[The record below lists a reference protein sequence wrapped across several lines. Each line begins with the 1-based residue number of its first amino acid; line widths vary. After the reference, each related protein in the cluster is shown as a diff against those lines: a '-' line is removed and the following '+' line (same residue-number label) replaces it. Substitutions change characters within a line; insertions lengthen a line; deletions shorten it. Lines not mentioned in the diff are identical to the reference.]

1 MTTNIKN
8 IKKELKTEATKIL
21 INIKKKTDG
30 RTYAKLKNELVQI
43 VQLPKLVAFVKTLEN
58 LRDLDTPSKIT
69 SKIIEEVKVPVIK
82 NEKPKP
88 TPVPVPVPELPQ
100 QYIIVKDDFNNSI
113 PIAPFVTYVPAIR
126 TEDDYIEAQFIVPSP
141 YFSTTNN
148 AKQILNNFLIS
159 NKNKNIQVVIYGV
172 DKYIEQID
180 EDKYSPDYTYKFVYS
195 IQSLTDVYKN
205 ITAENRKKIYGKLLH
220 YFTTLIGSSDAPV
233 TGVFRV
239 VEDIQEQEFPHRLR
253 DGTFNCVLDCI
264 RTQKTKITPL
274 DNKKLTELNTKYFS
288 VGVSFEN
295 LIDIAK
301 KMLINIDVM
310 TKLNTLTYTT
320 DKYLK
325 DANRQTIK
333 IQVENLNHATNF
345 KELIT
350 KKDKTIVYVNEVN
363 ESYNNNESN
372 LLMFKKNKDDTIK
385 YYWDNQNIYK
395 NLETKEYDLEK
406 YYINSKI
413 ERMNHDFEKLNN
425 LGANKLY
432 KDSNI
437 ELFNFIN
444 NSVHHVDEF
453 YYKNNIKI
461 TKKRSLLDKGLEF
474 DEDEILDFADY
485 NVNMGNYTAYDR
497 NKHFVSYDKNEYYLK
512 HGVPATGKFNFYKV
526 SGTID
531 INVLLNKS
539 GFVQI
544 TNIQIDNRAIAE
556 LKYFINGYVYPI
568 CMIDWMINNN
578 IKFEIIAVAFN
589 NWKQELIFTDEMKAT
604 KEFYTKFIGVMSIQ
618 NDTTSYNMKC
628 SSIEEYK
635 DLKFRCPEYIKSYD
649 SSTQSTVIVENNN
662 NFSNK
667 SHISS
672 YILSYAMIE
681 ILNKLVQIEYDDLIG
696 VKVDCIIVKH
706 PSSLFKLSKEYG
718 DYKIEIKGTK
728 NIYYDYTFNNE
739 KSNDYLINDILTEH
753 KLNYKK
759 INLISGMAGSGK
771 TTRFYK
777 KFDNINE
784 TIKCVFAFP
793 NNNLCSKFVNEESTI
808 YASTYHKMFNIGC
821 EDKEFKASK
830 YINVIL
836 DEATMI
842 SEDDM
847 NKIIDYATKHN
858 INLFIVGDYNIT
870 NKKMYQM
877 KPVNGESFL
886 NIEFNDYYSINLTQN
901 YRQGLDIDFTNFLIK
916 VRGQTNTK
924 ILSDALCSESVSQT
938 LCSESVSQTLCSK
951 MFKTIN
957 YDEMINN
964 YDNND
969 VILTPY
975 KEGGAF
981 FARTDIIN
989 DKILKRKGQEIVNC
1003 KMNRERKY
1011 DNKLYVNAENIMVSK
1026 STYLENKNIF
1036 NLSFAQTSHLV
1047 QGLEFGVDSKI
1058 YVLNTRFFT
1067 DNQLYVILSRAK
1079 ISNQIIFV
1087 NLPETK

>member
-1 MTTNIKN
+1 MSNNIKK
-8 IKKELKTEATKIL
+8 IKKELKTEATNIL
-21 INIKKKTDG
+21 FNIKKKIDG
-30 RTYAKLKNELVQI
+30 RTFLKLKNELVQI
-43 VQLPKLVAFVKTLEN
+43 VQFPKLVAFVKTLEN
-58 LRDLDTPSKIT
+58 LRDLETTTKIT
-69 SKIIEEVKVPVIK
+69 SKIIDAVKVPLFK
-82 NEKPKP
+82 NVKPKL
-88 TPVPVPVPELPQ
+88 VPALPY
-100 QYIIVKDDFNNSI
+100 QYTGIDIQ
-113 PIAPFVTYVPAIR
+113 IASFVTYIPPIKSG
-126 TEDDYIEAQFIVPSP
+126 DDYTDAQFIVPSP
-141 YFSTTNN
+141 YFSTTDN
-148 AKQILNNFLIS
+148 AKNILNNFLVN
-159 NKNKNIQVVIYGV
+159 NKDKNIQVVIYGFE
-172 DKYIEQID
+172 KYIESID
-180 EDKYSPDYTYKFVYS
+180 EYKYVHDYTYTTIYG
-195 IQSLTDVYKN
+195 IHSLTDEYKN
-205 ITAENRKKIYGKLLH
+205 ISSENRKKIYGKLLH
-220 YFTTLIGSSDAPV
+220 YFTTILGSSDVPV
-233 TGVFRV
+233 TGVFKI
-239 VEDIQEQEFPHRLR
+239 VENIQEQEFPHHLR
-253 DGTFNCVLDCI
+253 DGSFNCVLDCI
-264 RTQKTKITPL
+264 RTQKTKITTL

-288 VGVSFEN
+288 IGVSFEN

-310 TKLNTLTYTT
+310 TKLNTLTYST

-345 KELIT
+345 KKLIT
-350 KKDKTIVYVNEVN
+350 KKDKNIVYVNEVN
-363 ESYNNNESN
+363 ESYNNNDSN
-372 LLMFKKNKDDTIK
+372 LLMFKKNKDNTIK
-385 YYWDNQNIYK
+385 YYWDNQTIYK

-413 ERMNHDFEKLNN
+413 ERMNHDFEELNN

-437 ELFNFIN
+437 DLFNFIN

-461 TKKRSLLDKGLEF
+461 TKKRSLLDSGIEF
-474 DEDEILDFADY
+474 DEDEIFDFADY
-485 NVNMGNYTAYDR
+485 NVNMGKYHAYDR

-512 HGVPATGKFNFYKV
+512 HGVPASGKFNFYKV
-526 SGTID
+526 NSNID

-544 TNIQIDNRAIAE
+544 INIQIDNKAILE
-556 LKYFINGYVYPI
+556 LNYFINGYIYPI
-568 CMIDWMINNN
+568 CMIDWMVNNN
-578 IKFEIIAVAFN
+578 IKFDIIAVAFN
-589 NWKQELIFTDEMKAT
+589 NWKQDLIFTDEMKAT

-618 NDTTSYNMKC
+618 NDTTFYNMKC
-628 SSIEEYK
+628 SCIEEYK
-635 DLKFRCPEYIKSYD
+635 DLKFRCPEYVKSYD
-649 SSTQSTVIVENNN
+649 IATNSMVIIENND

-681 ILNKLVQIEYDDLIG
+681 ILNKLVQIEYDELIG

-706 PSSLFKLSKEYG
+706 PTNIFKLSQEYG

-728 NIYYDYTFNNE
+728 NIFYDYTFNNE
-739 KSNDYLINDILTEH
+739 KSNDYLINDVLTEH

-777 KFDNINE
+777 KFDNIDE

-793 NNNLCSKFVNEESTI
+793 NNNLCSKFVNEDSTI

-821 EDKEFKASK
+821 DDIEFKASK

-847 NKIIDYATKHN
+847 NKIVDYSTKHH
-858 INLFIVGDYNIT
+858 INLFIVGDYSVN
-870 NKKMYQM
+870 NNKMYQM
-877 KPVNGESFL
+877 KPVKGESFL
-886 NIEFNDYYSINLTQN
+886 NIKFNDYYSINLTQN
-901 YRQGLDIDFTNFLIK
+901 YRQGLDINFTNFLIK
-916 VRGQTNTK
+916 ARGQTNIK
-924 ILSDALCSESVSQT
+924 ILSDAIG
-938 LCSESVSQTLCSK
+938 SK

-957 YDEMINN
+957 YNEMINN

-969 VILTPY
+969 VILSPY
-975 KEGGAF
+975 KEGGDF

-989 DKILKRKGQEIVNC
+989 DKILKREGQEIINC
-1003 KMNRERKY
+1003 KMNKERKY
-1011 DNKLYVNAENIMVSK
+1011 DNKQYVNAENIMVGK
-1026 STYLENKNIF
+1026 FTYLENKNIF

-1047 QGLEFGVDSKI
+1047 QGLEFSVDSKI

>member
-1 MTTNIKN
+1 MSTNIKN
-8 IKKELKTEATKIL
+8 IKKELKTEASKIL
-21 INIKKKTDG
+21 LNIKKKTDG
-30 RTYAKLKNELVQI
+30 RTFAKLKNELVQI
-43 VQLPKLVAFVKTLEN
+43 VQLPKLLAFVKTLEN
-58 LRDLDTPSKIT
+58 LRDLDITTSKIT
-69 SKIIEEVKVPVIK
+69 SNIIKVVKVPVIK
-82 NEKPKP
+82 NKKQK
-88 TPVPVPVPELPQ
+88 PVPVLPP
-100 QYIIVKDDFNNSI
+100 YTIVKDEFNNSI
-113 PIAPFVTYVPAIR
+113 QIAPFVTYIPAINID
-126 TEDDYIEAQFIVPSP
+126 DDYVHPQFVVPYP
-141 YFSTTNN
+141 YFTTSNN
-148 AKQILNNFLIS
+148 ATQIFNNFLIS
-159 NKNKNIQVVIYGV
+159 NKNKNIQVIIYGV
-172 DKYIEQID
+172 DKYIGQID
-180 EDKYSPDYTYKFVYS
+180 ENKYSPDYTYKFIYG
-195 IQSLTDVYKN
+195 IQSLTNEYKN

-220 YFTTLIGSSDAPV
+220 YFTTIIGSSDVPV
-233 TGVFRV
+233 TGLFRV

-253 DGTFNCVLDCI
+253 DGAFNCVLDCI

-274 DNKKLTELNTKYFS
+274 DNKKLNDLNTKYYS
-288 VGVSFEN
+288 IGVSFEN

-320 DKYLK
+320 AKYLK

-345 KELIT
+345 QELIT
-350 KKDKTIVYVNEVN
+350 KKDKTIIYVNEVN

-385 YYWDNQNIYK
+385 YYWDNQHIYK
-395 NLETKEYDLEK
+395 NLESKEYDLQK

-413 ERMNHDFEKLNN
+413 ERMNYDFEELNN

-432 KDSNI
+432 KDYNI
-437 ELFNFIN
+437 DLFNFIN

-453 YYKNNIKI
+453 YYKSNIKI
-461 TKKRSLLDKGLEF
+461 NKKRSLLDKDLVF

-485 NVNMGNYTAYDR
+485 NINMSKYTAYDR
-497 NKHFVSYDKNEYYLK
+497 NKHFVSFDKNEYYLK
-512 HGVPATGKFNFYKV
+512 HGVPASGKFNFYKV
-526 SGTID
+526 NETIN
-531 INVLLNKS
+531 INTLLDKS

-544 TNIQIDNRAIAE
+544 TNIQIENRAIRE
-556 LKYFINGYVYPI
+556 LNYFINGYVYPI
-568 CMIDWMINNN
+568 CMIDWMVTNN
-578 IKFEIIAVAFN
+578 IKFKIIAVAFN
-589 NWKQELIFTDEMKAT
+589 NWKQELLYTNEMKST
-604 KEFYTKFIGVMSIQ
+604 KEFYTKFIGIMSIQ

-635 DLKFRCPEYIKSYD
+635 DLKFRCPEYVKAYD
-649 SSTQSTVIVENNN
+649 TATNSTVIIEDNN

-667 SHISS
+667 AHISS
-672 YILSYAMIE
+672 YLLSYAMIE
-681 ILNKLVQIEYDDLIG
+681 ILNKLVHIDYDNLIG

-706 PSSLFKLSKEYG
+706 PSNLFKLSREYG

-728 NIYYDYTFNNE
+728 NIFYDYTFNNDKTNE
-739 KSNDYLINDILTEH
+739 YLINDILTEH

-793 NNNLCSKFVNEESTI
+793 NNNLCSKFVNEESVI

-821 EDKEFKASK
+821 DDFIFKASK
-830 YINVIL
+830 FINVIL

-858 INLFIVGDYNIT
+858 INLFIVGDYNI
-870 NKKMYQM
+870 NNNKMYQM

-886 NIEFNDYYSINLTQN
+886 NIKFNDYYSINLTQN
-901 YRQGLDIDFTNFLIK
+901 YRQGFDIDFTNFLIK
-916 VRGQTNTK
+916 SRGQSNTK
-924 ILSDALCSESVSQT
+924 ILSDAIA
-938 LCSESVSQTLCSK
+938 SK

-957 YDEMINN
+957 YNEMINN
-964 YDNND
+964 YDNSD

-975 KEGGAF
+975 KEGGDIKE
-981 FARTDIIN
+981 RTDTIN
-989 DKILKRKGQEIVNC
+989 NLILNREGQQIVNC

-1011 DNKLYVNAENIMVSK
+1011 ENKLYVNAENIMIDK
-1026 STYLENKNIF
+1026 LTYLENKNRF

-1047 QGLEFGVDSKI
+1047 QGLEFEVNSKI

-1079 ISNQIIFV
+1079 IANQIIFV
-1087 NLPETK
+1087 NI